1 MVAES
6 DTVESIELA
15 ADDGQ
20 PLPAALAGQYLT
32 LRITGAAEPPPVRTY
47 SLSSAPGAATYR
59 ISVKCEGLASGY
71 LHATLRPGALLD
83 VAAPR
88 GQFVLDDEDGPVVLL
103 SAGVGVTP
111 LMAMLHRLA
120 GEGSEREVW
129 WVHAARRPSEH
140 ALAAEAHDLLASLP
154 HAHEHVF
161 YSAATAD
168 EVAAAGALP
177 GRVSAERLR
186 NLGIPTDAVAYV
198 CGPAA
203 FMTAMHDALSALGVS
218 DDRIHIETFG
228 TLGAV
233 NPGLA
238 TAVRPAPH
246 RPQGEPGSGPMVT
259 FARSGLSVPFDP
271 AGHSILELAEAC
283 DVPTRWSCRTG
294 VCHTCATALLDGRV
308 SYSPEPL
315 EPPAAGEVLVCC
327 AAPDVDV
334 VLDL

>member
-1 MVAES
+1 
-6 DTVESIELA
+6 
-15 ADDGQ
+15 
-20 PLPAALAGQYLT
+20 
-32 LRITGAAEPPPVRTY
+32 
-47 SLSSAPGAATYR
+47 
-59 ISVKCEGLASGY
+59 
-71 LHATLRPGALLD
+71 
-83 VAAPR
+83 
-88 GQFVLDDEDGPVVLL
+88 
-103 SAGVGVTP
+103 
-111 LMAMLHRLA
+111 
-120 GEGSEREVW
+120 
-129 WVHAARRPSEH
+129 
-140 ALAAEAHDLLASLP
+140 
-154 HAHEHVF
+154 VF
-161 YSAATAD
+161 YSAATVD
-168 EVAAAGALP
+168 EVAAAGARP

-218 DDRIHIETFG
+218 DDRIHTETFG

-238 TAVRPAPH
+238 TTVRPAPH

-271 AGHSILELAEAC
+271 GGHSILELAEAC